1 MESLACVSLSVP
13 TLSYGLGNG
22 LKGRLRFGCAPLKN
36 FDQAIGSREAIS
48 AIPGRSRSR
57 EDPLHAVLWRL
68 PGHFEQ
74 IIF

>member
-1 MESLACVSLSVP
+1 M
-13 TLSYGLGNG
+13 
-22 LKGRLRFGCAPLKN
+22 RFTFRAHSELWVGKWPEGEAEIRVRAVEK